1 MIIRTKGKERHN
13 CLLNRKKISL
23 LVLAVLL
30 IFSGIIVSNLI
41 NKINTQ
47 WEWVIKPSLHKDIS
61 FLEGNLFKF
70 YNNGGEVCIIDA
82 STKDVY
88 EYPLFDDIDFDR
100 ENVFIANKNSSFFY
114 VDKAGNKLSDK
125 TYENI
130 YSLKDGLSAVK
141 LNGLWGFIDKDFNQ
155 VITFNFYDVHL
166 FYENYAAV
174 MDKDNKWGFID
185 VAGNVTIDFQYDE
198 VMNFHEGLA
207 AVRQGDKWIFIN
219 KKGIKVTNTFY
230 DEINDFHEVFAAVK
244 RQDKWGYIDKN
255 GKEVILCKYDA
266 AHNFSE
272 GLAAVAVNNYLN
284 DGCTAWAY
292 IDATGEIVI
301 PFYSYSAIGG
311 IPLIIGEFHDGKAF
325 VTKDLVSVIGKNGE
339 NIFQGDSLF
348 FISRAEY
355 YKDYSAMIGY
365 IYSDSSM
372 KIKKY
377 GLLNLEGEE
386 VLKPVFDYIE
396 DIYGEYMIVADIKN
410 GTDMNYGIV
419 RIKSNKKH
427 SNKE

>member
-1 MIIRTKGKERHN
+1 MIIRTEGKERHN
-13 CLLNRKKISL
+13 YLLNRKIISL
-23 LVLAVLL
+23 LIFALFL
-30 IFSGIIVSNLI
+30 IFSSTMVSNLI
-41 NKINTQ
+41 NKTNTQ
-47 WEWVIKPSLHKDIS
+47 WEWVIKPSLYKDIS

-70 YNNGGEVCIIDA
+70 YKKSGEVCIIDA
-82 STKDVY
+82 STKDIY

-130 YSLKDGLSAVK
+130 YSFKDGLSAVK
-141 LNGLWGFIDKDFNQ
+141 FKGLWGFIDKNFNQ
-155 VITFNFYDVHL
+155 VIDFNFYDVHL

-185 VAGNVTIDFQYDE
+185 INENIVIDFQYDE
-198 VMNFHEGLA
+198 VMDFHEGLA
-207 AVRQGDKWIFIN
+207 AVKQGDKWTFIN
-219 KKGIKVTNTFY
+219 NKGIVVTNTFY
-230 DEINDFHEVFAAVK
+230 DEISDLHEGFAAVK

-255 GKEVILCKYDA
+255 GKEVIECKYDD

-272 GLAAVAVNNYLN
+272 GLAAVAINNYLD
-284 DGCTAWAY
+284 DGYIVWAY
-292 IDATGEIVI
+292 IDTTGDIVI
-301 PFYSYSAIGG
+301 PFYSYSAISGVS
-311 IPLIIGEFHDGKAF
+311 LIIGEFHDGKAF

-339 NIFQGDSLF
+339 NIFRGNSLF
-348 FISRAEY
+348 FVSKAKY
-355 YKDYSAMIGY
+355 YKEHSAMIGY

-372 KIKKY
+372 KIRKY

-386 VLKPVFDYIE
+386 ILKPIFDYIE

-419 RIKSNKKH
+419 RIK
-427 SNKE
+427 

>member
-1 MIIRTKGKERHN
+1 MIIMTEYKQKYL
-13 CLLNRKKISL
+13 CSRKKTVIL
-23 LVLAVLL
+23 IFILLL
-30 IFSGIIVSNLI
+30 IFSGIVLSNLLV
-41 NKINTQ
+41 KTNTQ
-47 WEWVIKPSLHKDIS
+47 WEWIIKPGLYKNIA
-61 FLEGNLFKF
+61 FLDGDLFKF
-70 YNNGGEVCIIDA
+70 RKNDKEVCIIDA
-82 STKDVY
+82 STKDIF
-88 EYPLFDDIDFDR
+88 EYPLFDDIEFDR

-125 TYENI
+125 TYESI
-130 YSLKDGLSAVK
+130 YYLKNGFSAVR
-141 LNGLWGFIDKDFNQ
+141 LNGLWEFIDENFNQ
-155 VITFNFYDVHL
+155 AVDFKFYDVHS

-185 VAGNVTIDFQYDE
+185 TAGNVAIDFQYDKAG
-198 VMNFHEGLA
+198 NFSEDLA
-207 AVRQGDKWIFIN
+207 AVKQGDKWTFIN
-219 KKGIKVTNTFY
+219 KEGIVVTNTFY
-230 DEINDFHEVFAAVK
+230 DEVRDLYEGLAAVK
-244 RQDKWGYIDKN
+244 RQNKWRYIDKN
-255 GKEVILCKYDA
+255 GKEVISCKYDEV
-266 AHNFSE
+266 HSFSE
-272 GLAAVAVNNYLN
+272 GLAAVAINNYLE
-284 DGCTAWAY
+284 DGYMAWAY
-292 IDATGEIVI
+292 IDVKGDVVI
-301 PFYSYSAIGG
+301 PFYSYSALGG
-311 IPLIIGEFHDGKAF
+311 IPLVIGDFHDGRAF

-339 NIFQGDSLF
+339 NIFRGDSLF

-419 RIKSNKKH
+419 RIK
-427 SNKE
+427 